1 MSTVKLAL
9 SIVEVIVCVF
19 LTVVVLLEQGFT
31 YQSGNVRHHRRRC
44 GYLFWSIQGQQH
56 AAYIVPSDHS
66 RGVIFVVLAVVMNC
80 I

>member
-19 LTVVVLLEQGFT
+19 LTVVVLLQQGAR
-31 YQSGNVRHHRRRC
+31 QGMSGTIMRRC
-44 GYLFWSIQGQQH
+44 GYLFWSIQSQQH

-66 RGVIFVVLAVVMNC
+66 RRRHLRCSGSRDELYLI
-80 I
+80 